1 MSRRSKENENEIV
14 IKKKKKKDK
23 IDISILVFEWNNIPG
38 KDEKGLRNYLKTNFF
53 VDWSEKAKIEKSKDN
68 KTIIAS
74 HDGHSIKFQL
84 DEVGHLFNL
93 KAPYR
98 NYIKEGI
105 ISEELRDGFYQN
117 KVFLPARAEVKK
129 IKDSEWRVIWNRTDG
144 MTDIY
149 KINDLGDNTSE
160 SIEIYC
166 EGRVF
171 VENDDKVKEILII
184 RKKAGELLI
193 YDNLIILE
201 NIVASITIN
210 LDGVKS
216 EYINNNNRLDI
227 ENIIEKDYMEI
238 FMKGIR
244 EKDVEKIINWEEIV
258 KKEEEENKYII
269 MFRERMKELIKEIKE
284 GTTDKEK
291 IDESTG
297 LFRKTIRKVIEEGNI
312 EKIIAKDALTFLYN
326 KSRFPGIVFR
336 LKDLQL
342 AMLLFDSGSVICTGA
357 GREEFVQKAKNRLV
371 EKLKEF
377 DINLNAEPRIEL
389 QNIVAST
396 MFYPKINLDM
406 LADYDEN
413 TEYEPEQFPG
423 LIYKI
428 AEPKTVMLVFRSGRI
443 VITGAKSV
451 DFAIEASKMTKK
463 AIMDAKAL
471 IHE

>member
-1 MSRRSKENENEIV
+1 
-14 IKKKKKKDK
+14 
-23 IDISILVFEWNNIPG
+23 
-38 KDEKGLRNYLKTNFF
+38 
-53 VDWSEKAKIEKSKDN
+53 
-68 KTIIAS
+68 
-74 HDGHSIKFQL
+74 
-84 DEVGHLFNL
+84 
-93 KAPYR
+93 
-98 NYIKEGI
+98 
-105 ISEELRDGFYQN
+105 
-117 KVFLPARAEVKK
+117 
-129 IKDSEWRVIWNRTDG
+129 
-144 MTDIY
+144 
-149 KINDLGDNTSE
+149 
-160 SIEIYC
+160 
-166 EGRVF
+166 
-171 VENDDKVKEILII
+171 
-184 RKKAGELLI
+184 
-193 YDNLIILE
+193 
-201 NIVASITIN
+201 
-210 LDGVKS
+210 
-216 EYINNNNRLDI
+216 
-227 ENIIEKDYMEI
+227 
-238 FMKGIR
+238 IR

-423 LIYKI
+423 L
-428 AEPKTVMLVFRSGRI
+428 
-443 VITGAKSV
+443 
-451 DFAIEASKMTKK
+451 
-463 AIMDAKAL
+463 
-471 IHE
+471 

>member
-1 MSRRSKENENEIV
+1 MSRRPKQNKDEVV

-23 IDISILVFEWNNIPG
+23 IDISEFVFEWNNVPG
-38 KDEKGLRNYLKTNFF
+38 KDEESIRNYLKTNFF
-53 VDWSEKAKIEKSKDN
+53 VDWSKDAKIEKSKDN
-68 KTIIAS
+68 KNITIS
-74 HDGHSIKFQL
+74 HNGHSIKFQL

-93 KAPYR
+93 RAAYR
-98 NYIKEGI
+98 KYIKEGI
-105 ISEELRDGFYQN
+105 ISEELRDGFYLN
-117 KVFLPARAEVKK
+117 KIFLPARAEVKK

-144 MTDIY
+144 MVDIY
-149 KINDLGDNTSE
+149 TIKDLGNDTDE

-171 VENDDKVKEILII
+171 VENEDKVKEILII
-184 RKKAGELLI
+184 RKKAGKLLV

-201 NIVASITIN
+201 NIVASISIN
-210 LDGVKS
+210 LDGIKS
-216 EYINNNNRLDI
+216 EYIHNNRLDI
-227 ENIIEKDYMEI
+227 ENIIEKDYMNI
-238 FMKGIR
+238 FTKATKENTNIEEGIAKVINN
-244 EKDVEKIINWEEIV
+244 EYSDTFKKAMNEEGIDEEKIN
-258 KKEEEENKYII
+258 KKD
-269 MFRERMKELIKEIKE
+269 
-284 GTTDKEK
+284 TEK
-291 IDESTG
+291 ITEI
-297 LFRKTIRKVIEEGNI
+297 FRKTIRKAIEEGEI
-312 EKIIAKDALTFLYN
+312 EKVIAPDALTFLYN
-326 KSRFPGIVFR
+326 KSRFPGIVYR

-342 AMLLFDSGSVICTGA
+342 AMLLFDSGSIICTGA
-357 GREEFVQKAKNRLV
+357 GREEFVQKAKNRMI

-377 DINLNAEPRIEL
+377 DINLNSEPIIEL

-396 MFYPKINLDM
+396 MFYPKINLDV

-428 AEPKTVMLVFRSGRI
+428 EVPKTVMLVFRSGRI

-471 IHE
+471 IYE